1 LEHIQNYFGIPL
13 ADVMPFH
20 IVGGHVTTNLNQDL
34 KLLAVSLDGKQQSV
48 PIIID
53 FQESTTSGTPT

>member
-1 LEHIQNYFGIPL
+1 
-13 ADVMPFH
+13 MPFH